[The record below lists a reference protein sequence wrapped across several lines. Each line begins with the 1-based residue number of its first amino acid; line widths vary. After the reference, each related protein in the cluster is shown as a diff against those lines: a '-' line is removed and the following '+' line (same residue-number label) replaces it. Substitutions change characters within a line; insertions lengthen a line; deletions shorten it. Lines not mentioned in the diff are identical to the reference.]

1 MGSRGRQRS
10 VDPREVEMERVLE
23 RCCAL
28 DIHKQQVTACVHV
41 PDQRGG
47 RSELR
52 AEFSTVTGELLALRD
67 WLKGLG
73 VTDVAMEA
81 TGVYWKPVYYLLE
94 DDFELLLVNAQH
106 VKNVPGRK
114 TDVEDAQWLCQLL
127 EHGLVRASFVP
138 PKPIRE
144 LRELTRYRKS
154 LTWERQREANR
165 LQKVLEDANIKLA
178 SVATRVLGA
187 SGRAMLEELCEGNN
201 DPAALAELA
210 KGKLRRKLPALRQ
223 ALEGRFSGHH
233 SLLVS
238 HLLAHIDYLD
248 ETINSLSAEI
258 EERLRPFERQLELLQ
273 TIPGVGPLTAEVMLA
288 EFGPDMSRFPS
299 HRHAASW
306 AAICPGH
313 DESAG
318 KRRSGK
324 TRKGNRWLRTALIE
338 AANSAAG
345 RTRGTYLNAQ
355 YLRLKSRRGHSKA
368 IVAVAHS
375 ILVSAYHVLTEQ
387 RTYEDLGGDYFLRRE
402 DQERITQRL
411 VRQLERLGQRVTLE
425 PTTVEA
431 R

>member
-1 MGSRGRQRS
+1 
-10 VDPREVEMERVLE
+10 MERILE
-23 RCCAL
+23 RCAAL
-28 DIHKQQVTACVHV
+28 DVHKQQVTACAHM
-41 PDQRGG
+41 PDREGR

-52 AEFSTVTGELLALRD
+52 AEFSTVTSELLALRD
-67 WLKGLG
+67 WLQGLG
-73 VTDVAMEA
+73 VTHVAMEA

-94 DDFELLLVNAQH
+94 DDFELWLVNAQH

-114 TDVEDAQWLCQLL
+114 TDVQDAQWLYRLL

-144 LRELTRYRKS
+144 LRDLTRYRKS

-187 SGRAMLEELCEGNN
+187 SGRAMLEELCAGNN

-210 KGKLRRKLPALRQ
+210 KGKLRAKLPALRL

-248 ETINSLSAEI
+248 ETIASLSAEI
-258 EERLRPFERQLELLQ
+258 EERLRPFERQLELLE
-273 TIPGVGPLTAEVMLA
+273 TIPGVGRLTAEVMLA

-375 ILVSAYHVLTEQ
+375 ILVSAYHVLTEG
-387 RTYEDLGGDYFLRRE
+387 RPYADLGSDYFARRE
-402 DQERITQRL
+402 DTEHLTRRL
-411 VRQLERLGQRVTLE
+411 VRQLERLGQRVTVE
-425 PTTVEA
+425 PATAEV

>member
-1 MGSRGRQRS
+1 
-10 VDPREVEMERVLE
+10 
-23 RCCAL
+23 
-28 DIHKQQVTACVHV
+28 
-41 PDQRGG
+41 
-47 RSELR
+47 
-52 AEFSTVTGELLALRD
+52 
-67 WLKGLG
+67 
-73 VTDVAMEA
+73 
-81 TGVYWKPVYYLLE
+81 
-94 DDFELLLVNAQH
+94 
-106 VKNVPGRK
+106 
-114 TDVEDAQWLCQLL
+114 
-127 EHGLVRASFVP
+127 VRASFVP

-144 LRELTRYRKS
+144 LRDLTRYRKS

-165 LQKVLEDANIKLA
+165 LQKLLEDANIKLA

-201 DPAALAELA
+201 DPQALAELA
-210 KGKLRRKLPALRQ
+210 KGKLRRKLPALRL

-238 HLLAHIDYLD
+238 QLLAHVDYLD
-248 ETINSLSAEI
+248 EAIDSLSAEI
-258 EERLRPFERQLELLQ
+258 EQRLRPFERQLELLQ
-273 TIPGVGPLTAEVMLA
+273 TIPGVGPRTAEVMLA
-288 EFGPDMSRFPS
+288 EFGPDMSRFPN

-318 KRRSGK
+318 KRRSGQ
-324 TRKGNRWLRTALIE
+324 TRKGDRWLRTALIE

-375 ILVSAYHVLTEQ
+375 ILVSAYHVLTEG
-387 RTYEDLGGDYFLRRE
+387 RSYEDLGGDYFTRRE
-402 DQERITQRL
+402 DTEQLTRRL
-411 VRQLERLGQRVTLE
+411 VRQLERLGQNVTLE
-425 PTTVEA
+425 PVTSEA

>member
-1 MGSRGRQRS
+1 VQ
-10 VDPREVEMERVLE
+10 
-23 RCCAL
+23 
-28 DIHKQQVTACVHV
+28 
-41 PDQRGG
+41 
-47 RSELR
+47 
-52 AEFSTVTGELLALRD
+52 
-67 WLKGLG
+67 
-73 VTDVAMEA
+73 
-81 TGVYWKPVYYLLE
+81 
-94 DDFELLLVNAQH
+94 
-106 VKNVPGRK
+106 
-114 TDVEDAQWLCQLL
+114 DAQWLCQLL

-144 LRELTRYRKS
+144 LRDLTRYRKS

-187 SGRAMLEELCEGNN
+187 AGEGDARSALSGKQRPRGARRVRQGQ
-201 DPAALAELA
+201 AT
-210 KGKLRRKLPALRQ
+210 RKLPALRQ
-223 ALEGRFSGHH
+223 TLEGRFSGHH
-233 SLLVS
+233 ALLVS

-248 ETINSLSAEI
+248 ETIDSLSAEI
-258 EERLRPFERQLELLQ
+258 EERLRPFERQRELLQ

-288 EFGPDMSRFPS
+288 EFGPDMSRLPS
-299 HRHAASW
+299 DRHAASW
-306 AAICPGH
+306 GAICPGH
-313 DESAG
+313 DDSAG

-375 ILVSAYHVLTEQ
+375 ILVSAYHVLYEQ
-387 RTYEDLGGDYFLRRE
+387 RSYEDLGGDYFVRRE
-402 DQERITQRL
+402 DTEHLTRRL
-411 VRQLERLGQRVTLE
+411 IRQLERLGQSVKLT
-425 PTTVEA
+425 PVASEA